1 MTLPKRSNF
10 SLLQRLVFLCVVAS
24 IVALASSLIAGQR
37 RWRVSDDEC
46 DRLVGQSLQ
55 RGQAVRVDKC
65 DVLVGVL
72 LTIENAHGGLH
83 L

>member
-37 RWRVSDDEC
+37 RRRVSDDEC